1 MKELVLLFIA
11 IFLLSG
17 CERKFGEFYD
27 PPKGLEGDIYTQLST
42 EPNLSIF
49 VSAMEKVPGLK
60 DELSSSGLFTV
71 MAPDNEA
78 FNEFFATHPSYHSIE
93 DIPIN
98 TFESIVKYLNIK

>member
-78 FNEFFATHPSYHSIE
+78 FNEFFCHSPFLSF
-93 DIPIN
+93 DRRY
-98 TFESIVKYLNIK
+98 SDKYFGVDC